1 MPPLRATMSRL
12 RVAVVGQASGPS
24 LIRVALDRASA
35 DATTVRAELI
45 AKASAS
51 LGISPPDNVNLVRM
65 YLAGG
70 AVLNDVT
77 MLDKDDTVYFAW
89 RGEAWREPGSE
100 ASAAQEPA
108 AGAGD
113 ASAEEASQSKP
124 ASFRPRSPAEELH
137 VRRSGDAHRQRDA
150 ARAHSRLRDGASLA
164 RGVPAGLGRRPAHPA
179 RPARPAL
186 AQSLARESPPGEAQP
201 GKTRQLGACGSP
213 SSVRLHAVA
222 QAHGLQCTWVCDPR
236 LGLSPLRTGLTQT

>member
-1 MPPLRATMSRL
+1 
-12 RVAVVGQASGPS
+12 
-24 LIRVALDRASA
+24 
-35 DATTVRAELI
+35 
-45 AKASAS
+45 
-51 LGISPPDNVNLVRM
+51 M

-179 RPARPAL
+179 RPARHLVATPTLKKARHGRISG
-186 AQSLARESPPGEAQP
+186 QSSARTSSPIPTPTPMKPPTPHHRAAASQRP
-201 GKTRQLGACGSP
+201 SLPMWSSTRSVAP
-213 SSVRLHAVA
+213 SGR
-222 QAHGLQCTWVCDPR
+222 
-236 LGLSPLRTGLTQT
+236 